1 MQYLYNIILYISEN
15 LLKVFGNFFG
25 AKVRQFKNGQS
36 EVWQKLSKCKN
47 LDQPVIW
54 VHVSSLGE
62 YEQALP
68 VIESLKSA
76 KKKYAI
82 LLSFFSPSGY
92 EIIKNNSPA
101 DCTVYLP
108 LDTTDNAKKF
118 VELVKPQM
126 AIFVKYDL
134 WPNYLRQLQIHK
146 ISVFLISATFNK
158 KHPFLKYNWLRKIL
172 HNFAHIFVQDQ
183 TSQNILNGHGIQ
195 QVTLAGDTR
204 FDRVFQLVQ
213 NNKNLS
219 FVHRF
224 KAGKPLLVAGSTW
237 PKDEELLIKYI
248 NQTNFPFKTIL
259 APHEINETHIQQI
272 VKQLQ
277 VPYILYSDI
286 DENTNLEDFKV
297 MILNTIGVL
306 KYIYAYADVVYIGNG
321 FGKSIHNVQEPA
333 VYGVPII
340 TGPHIHQFE
349 EAKALKKLGALMT
362 IESGQD
368 LSQTLDSLWQNPQLR
383 QEKAQLTKNYVS
395 SNLGATQKIINH
407 LKKYL

>member
-25 AKVRQFKNGQS
+25 MKVRQFKKGQS
-36 EVWQKLSKCKN
+36 EVWQKLSKCRN

-134 WPNYLRQLQIHK
+134 WPNYLRQLQTRK
-146 ISVFLISATFNK
+146 IPVFLISATFNK
-158 KHPFLKYNWLRKIL
+158 KHPFLKYKWLQKIL
-172 HNFAHIFVQDQ
+172 HNFTHIFVQDQ
-183 TSQNILNGHGIQ
+183 TSQNILDGHGIQ

-219 FVHRF
+219 FVQRF
-224 KAGKPLLVAGSTW
+224 KAGSPLLVAGSTW
-237 PKDEELLIKYI
+237 PKDEALLIEYI

-259 APHEINETHIQQI
+259 APHEINEAHIQQI
-272 VKQLQ
+272 VKQLK

-306 KYIYAYADVVYIGNG
+306 KYIYAYANVVYIGNG

-383 QEKAQLTKNYVS
+383 QEKAELTKNYVS
-395 SNLGATQKIINH
+395 SNLGATRKIINH